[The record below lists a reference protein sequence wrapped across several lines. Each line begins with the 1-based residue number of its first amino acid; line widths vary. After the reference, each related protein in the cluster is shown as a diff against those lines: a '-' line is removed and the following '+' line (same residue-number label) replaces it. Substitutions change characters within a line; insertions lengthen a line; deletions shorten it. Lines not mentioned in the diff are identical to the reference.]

1 MLNVK
6 IIILLNNVD
15 KDICLLGK
23 DIYKKLKIE
32 DNKQYNIH
40 LGQLKV
46 RYAIK
51 CNMNE
56 EETMSFSE
64 KISNEILLYDDII
77 LNIWKKMKIFILD
90 QW

>member
-23 DIYKKLKIE
+23 DIYNKLKIE

-46 RYAIK
+46 RSAIK

-56 EETMSFSE
+56 EESMSF
-64 KISNEILLYDDII
+64 
-77 LNIWKKMKIFILD
+77 
-90 QW
+90 